1 MAVSSSMGRACVRPQ
16 PLTPPMAAAAPAFQ
30 RLVAPPAG
38 GPCGSVIAPRAFSTR
53 ARRRQR
59 GVGPRWANNA
69 QEGGDGPH
77 PRLQDTLRKFYLK
90 VRTVLRWLW
99 GLLVK

>member
-1 MAVSSSMGRACVRPQ
+1 MAVSSSMGRACVRPP
-16 PLTPPMAAAAPAFQ
+16 PLMPPMAAAAPAFQ

-38 GPCGSVIAPRAFSTR
+38 GPSGLSSSVIAPRAFSTR

-69 QEGGDGPH
+69 QDGSEGLH

-90 VRTVLRWLW
+90 V
-99 GLLVK
+99 G